1 MISQLP
7 ILLTLQ
13 GLAGIISLTGTL
25 IVFGVVI
32 FLMVTSDKS
41 KETGS
46 LKNKVFKMRG
56 RYLWGLSILIIIIL
70 FVFQRLLPYPLFQG
84 DADEVV
90 TVVGIQWDWEMAP
103 GITNK
108 KPDEFLGKNE
118 ISLPVNKRI
127 KFIVTSGDVN
137 HDFGIYNNKGVL
149 LTQIQAMPK
158 YKNELQYVFTK
169 KGNYTILCLEY
180 CGLAHPFM
188 AATIHVY

>member
-56 RYLWGLSILIIIIL
+56 RYLWGLSVLIIIIL
-70 FVFQRLLPYPLFQG
+70 FVSQRLLPYPLFQG